1 MENIVL
7 KQLTYE
13 LATLLDSDSDFYSGG
28 SRSTGSGFG
37 KTSFSSYNS
46 SREWSLCK
54 RMDL

>member
-13 LATLLDSDSDFYSGG
+13 LATLLDSDSDFYLGG